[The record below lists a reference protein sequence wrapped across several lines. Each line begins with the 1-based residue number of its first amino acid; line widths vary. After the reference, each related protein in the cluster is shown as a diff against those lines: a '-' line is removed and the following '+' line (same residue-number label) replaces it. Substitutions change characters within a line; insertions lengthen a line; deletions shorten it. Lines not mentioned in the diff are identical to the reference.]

1 MSLCSG
7 VPASSLHRISH
18 RIRTFNK
25 HLLDVFIKHFNTGSN
40 YLGSLIILETE
51 RRDLAEM

>member
-7 VPASSLHRISH
+7 IPANSLHRISH

-25 HLLDVFIKHFNTGSN
+25 YLLNVFIKHFNTCSN

-51 RRDLAEM
+51 KRDLPEM